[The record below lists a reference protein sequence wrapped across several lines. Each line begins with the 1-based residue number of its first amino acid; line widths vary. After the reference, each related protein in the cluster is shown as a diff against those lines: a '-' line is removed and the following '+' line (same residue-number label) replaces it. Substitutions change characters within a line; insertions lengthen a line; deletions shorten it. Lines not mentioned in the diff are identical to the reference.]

1 MDLTAKER
9 LFVLAYLGEAKGNA
23 AKAARIA
30 GYKDTRVTPTR
41 LLAKASIK
49 AAIEENLDRA
59 AVSANEVLAMLSE
72 IATGG
77 LTSFLRINEGGGWS
91 VDLRKAKRAGR
102 LGLLKKLKATEFG
115 TEVEVYSR
123 LDAIDRL
130 ARYHGLYDAKLTET
144 IKEVD
149 DIKRRLTEKKSKP

>member
-9 LFVLAYLGEAKGNA
+9 LFVVAYLGEAKGNA

-49 AAIEENLDRA
+49 AAIEEKLDKA
-59 AVSANEVLAMLSE
+59 SASANEVLAMLSE
-72 IATGG
+72 IAWGG
-77 LTSFLRINEGGGWS
+77 LGPFLKIDDRGGWS
-91 VDLRKAKRAGR
+91 VDLRKAKKAGR

-123 LDAIDRL
+123 IDAIDRL
-130 ARYHGLYDAKLTET
+130 ARYHGLYDARITQLTQEINDLERRT
-144 IKEVD
+144 RDKE
-149 DIKRRLTEKKSKP
+149 SSA